1 MFDRNVFEKIY
12 EVYRTKDFMYNAFVK
27 IIESKYLQEIKA
39 DEIIPKYPNAK
50 NITKVYYEG
59 FGDDIYP

>member
-1 MFDRNVFEKIY
+1 
-12 EVYRTKDFMYNAFVK
+12 MYNAFVK